1 MIDLLIKYFKFKTLE
16 IKLSPTIYDQSTF
29 KNFNSDSLEIRLV
42 QNFFNKLVCG
52 VSSNLLSNVKTM
64 RKIPPNFCG
73 LLRIL
78 TLPS

>member
-16 IKLSPTIYDQSTF
+16 IKLSPTINDQSTF

-64 RKIPPNFCG
+64 RKILPNFCG